1 MDLSNMCKIAHDKT
15 TKSSKY
21 LLQSNKY
28 IFKNY
33 TFNIKDT
40 SFQCKLTIFNLL
52 TCTILHMIDKL

>member
-40 SFQCKLTIFNLL
+40 RFNANILFL
-52 TCTILHMIDKL
+52 TC